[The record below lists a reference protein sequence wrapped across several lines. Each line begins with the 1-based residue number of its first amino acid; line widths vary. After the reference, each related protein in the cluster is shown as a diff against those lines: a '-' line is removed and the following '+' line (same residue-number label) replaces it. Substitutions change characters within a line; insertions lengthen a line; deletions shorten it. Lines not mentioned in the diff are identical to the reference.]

1 MSAGYFENERED
13 MTVNDGKWFS
23 EARFG
28 MMLHWGLYS
37 LLGGEYKGRQCG
49 GADDG
54 GANELGEWIQ
64 SFFAIP
70 CAEYE
75 QYARA
80 FNPIGFDAEEY
91 VKMARDAGMNYLV
104 VTSKHHEGFAMFK
117 SDADPYNIVDATPF
131 GRDPI
136 AELAAACKKY
146 GVKFGLYYSQELDW
160 HKPDGGGYTLGYKN
174 AGSSWTNNWDFPDN
188 AHKDFSRCFEKK
200 IKPQVKEILT
210 RYGEISV
217 IWFDTPSV
225 ISPAQSRELY
235 DLVKKYQPNCLVN
248 SRIGNGMG
256 DYASMGDNQVPGAK
270 KNRDMLYETAATLND
285 TWGYKSYDQNWK
297 TPEQVISLLTRLA
310 SRNVNY
316 LLNVG
321 PDHLGRIPVGA
332 QKVLREVGEWMK
344 VNAEAVYATEPSPYS
359 VDLMSGPVT
368 EKGDS
373 LYFFVNKPEHELLI
387 PGVLTQV
394 ESAEVLGAGKAN
406 FTQEGALVRVEL
418 PDLTGKIIPVVK
430 LTAKGGVK
438 VDEGLI
444 ELPGFGF
451 LLTGSTAK
459 IEGGITL
466 GNACDAMNWKSPED
480 GMSWT
485 VSADRAG
492 EYAVEMTVNG
502 LHGTEPLET
511 EVDLSVNG
519 ETSRRS
525 VRHDRDIEALIAR
538 YHRGMIAE
546 LGNVALKA
554 GENHIALRLAEPAAR
569 DMFRFASMRLIRR

>member
-1 MSAGYFENERED
+1 
-13 MTVNDGKWFS
+13 
-23 EARFG
+23 
-28 MMLHWGLYS
+28 
-37 LLGGEYKGRQCG
+37 
-49 GADDG
+49 
-54 GANELGEWIQ
+54 
-64 SFFAIP
+64 
-70 CAEYE
+70 
-75 QYARA
+75 
-80 FNPIGFDAEEY
+80 
-91 VKMARDAGMNYLV
+91 
-104 VTSKHHEGFAMFK
+104 
-117 SDADPYNIVDATPF
+117 
-131 GRDPI
+131 
-136 AELAAACKKY
+136 
-146 GVKFGLYYSQELDW
+146 
-160 HKPDGGGYTLGYKN
+160 
-174 AGSSWTNNWDFPDN
+174 
-188 AHKDFSRCFEKK
+188 
-200 IKPQVKEILT
+200 
-210 RYGEISV
+210 
-217 IWFDTPSV
+217 
-225 ISPAQSRELY
+225 
-235 DLVKKYQPNCLVN
+235 
-248 SRIGNGMG
+248 
-256 DYASMGDNQVPGAK
+256 
-270 KNRDMLYETAATLND
+270 
-285 TWGYKSYDQNWK
+285 
-297 TPEQVISLLTRLA
+297 
-310 SRNVNY
+310 
-316 LLNVG
+316 
-321 PDHLGRIPVGA
+321 
-332 QKVLREVGEWMK
+332 MK
-344 VNAEAVYATEPSPYS
+344 VNAEAVSATEPSPYS

-387 PGVLTQV
+387 PGVLTKV
-394 ESAEVLGAGKAN
+394 ESAEVLGAGRAH
-406 FTQEGALVRVEL
+406 FTQEGALVRFEL

-430 LTAKGGVK
+430 LTAQSGVK

-444 ELPGFGF
+444 ELPDFGF